1 MENNK
6 PIIFLAVI
14 FAIIISAYGLIKIM
28 APSRTPGKGSDRT
41 INITEVS
48 ETPAASSS
56 GQQTPSKSYSSS
68 NSPRLM
74 SVQETENQ
82 YDSYYQ
88 DMEEQQQILTES
100 SRKRQEFIAGMNG
113 KAGQLFKEGL
123 DFAAAQ
129 DFEKAID
136 SFLKALREEP
146 NNMTIRLLAFKKLAA
161 LYKQKNDDK
170 KYYVSTY
177 KYLEVLEK
185 IEKDPDE
192 VENIRNLKIDI
203 KGKLA
208 TLGE

>member
-6 PIIFLAVI
+6 PIIFLVVI
-14 FAIIISAYGLIKIM
+14 FAIVITAYGIIRTM
-28 APSRTPGKGSDRT
+28 APSRTPGKSSERT

-48 ETPAASSS
+48 ETPTVSSPGES
-56 GQQTPSKSYSSS
+56 PVKSYSSS

-74 SVQETENQ
+74 SVQETENH

-88 DMEEQQQILTES
+88 DMEEQQQIMTES
-100 SRKRQEFIAGMNG
+100 TRKRQEFIAGMNG

-123 DFAAAQ
+123 DFAAGQ
-129 DFEKAID
+129 NYDKAID
-136 SFLKALREEP
+136 SFLMALREEP
-146 NNMTIRLLAFKKLAA
+146 NNMTIRLLAFKKLAS

-170 KYYVSTY
+170 KYYVSTF

-185 IEKDPDE
+185 IEKNPDE
-192 VENIRNLKIDI
+192 VENIRNLKNDI

>member
-6 PIIFLAVI
+6 PIIFLVVI
-14 FAIIISAYGLIKIM
+14 FVIVLTAYGIIRTM
-28 APSRTPGKGSDRT
+28 APSRTPGSGSDRT
-41 INITEVS
+41 IHITEVS
-48 ETPAASSS
+48 ETPAASSPS
-56 GQQTPSKSYSSS
+56 GQTPSKSYSSS

-113 KAGQLFKEGL
+113 RAGLLFKEGL
-123 DFAAAQ
+123 DFAASQ
-129 DFEKAID
+129 DYDKAID

-170 KYYVSTY
+170 KYYVSTF

-185 IEKDPDE
+185 IEKNPDE
-192 VENIRNLKIDI
+192 VENIRNLKNDI

>member
-14 FAIIISAYGLIKIM
+14 FAVILTAYGLIRTM
-28 APSRTPGKGSDRT
+28 APSRTTEKSSERT
-41 INITEVS
+41 IHITEVS
-48 ETPAASSS
+48 ETPVVSTSSP
-56 GQQTPSKSYSSS
+56 TPSKSYSSS

-88 DMEEQQQILTES
+88 DMEEQHQILTES

-123 DFAAAQ
+123 DFAATQ
-129 DFEKAID
+129 DFDKAID

-170 KYYVSTY
+170 KYYVSTF

-185 IEKDPDE
+185 IEKNPDE
-192 VENIRNLKIDI
+192 VENIRNLKIEI